1 MPIYRFKHPDTGQ
14 KIEIWA
20 DSKDMAVQKFMSAKG
35 DPKTFRIR
43 DPRTNVT
50 QEITAYDAN
59 DAAEI
64 AKRTESG
71 GVGTQL
77 VGGGNVGASQ
87 VLGLPVDLI
96 TGGMNLVGKPF
107 GMEPIERPTGGS
119 EFFLDIM
126 ESPQTLRDKQRLS
139 DYAPQTALERQAR
152 RAGEYIGGSAVPAA
166 GFARTAANVGKNL
179 AGQTAATLT
188 ASGLEQSALDLMNGQ
203 NPELAQMAGMVGS
216 FVPGGASMLA
226 GKARKN
232 QPFQEAIKDLRNR
245 SSNLYANIRGNK
257 RLAID
262 PTLFKGIED
271 DAFNFAKQEGFT
283 FINDQGLEV
292 IKQDFTKAK
301 EVLSTLRARDR
312 QNLVTGAQA
321 MSDRKSIQNAI
332 SDAEGEEKA
341 LLGYIWKQYTNR
353 IGEKL
358 GPEFK
363 QANELWRR
371 SSNADKIL
379 TELNIADLKAEQG
392 RDVYSAVK
400 SKLSTLLDR
409 IERGYEPFF
418 NPSEVEAIRQAARQ
432 TTPQSLGLLA
442 EKFGFSSGLGGA
454 VRTGAIASTAGAT
467 TGDLG
472 TAGVTALGLQGLA
485 STGTA
490 VKTASQSRRVN
501 QMMQEVINN
510 PRLSEQTKR
519 QLINAISTYYGAEAA
534 RDVGQQMEVMP

>member
-1 MPIYRFKHPDTGQ
+1 MPIYTFEHPDTGQ
-14 KIEIWA
+14 EIQVWA
-20 DSKDMAVQKFMSAKG
+20 ENKDMAVQKFMSAKG
-35 DPKTFRIR
+35 EPRKFTIQ

-50 QEITAYDAN
+50 QEITAYDEN
-59 DAAEI
+59 EAAEI

-77 VGGGNVGASQ
+77 VAGGNVGASQ

-96 TGGMNLVGKPF
+96 TGGINLARQPL
-107 GMEPIERPTGGS
+107 GMEPIKYPFGGS
-119 EFFLDIM
+119 EHLLDVM
-126 ESPQTLRDKQRLS
+126 ESPQILRDKQRLS

-166 GFARTAANVGKNL
+166 GFARIASNVGRNL
-179 AGQTAATLT
+179 AGQTAATLAAST
-188 ASGLEQSALDLMNGQ
+188 AEQAALDFFGGEYA
-203 NPELAQMAGMVGS
+203 PLAQMFGIGAS
-216 FVPGGASMLA
+216 FVPGGLSS
-226 GKARKN
+226 KARKS
-232 QPFQEAIKDLRNR
+232 QPFQQAIKEMRNT
-245 SSNLYANIRGNK
+245 SSNLYANIRADK

-262 PTLFKGIED
+262 PTLFKGMED
-271 DAFNFAKQEGFT
+271 DAFNFARQEGFT
-283 FINDQGLEV
+283 FIDDKGVEA

-321 MSDRKSIQNAI
+321 MSDRKSIQKAI
-332 SDAEGEEKA
+332 SDAEGQEKA
-341 LLGYIWKQYTNR
+341 LLGYIWNQYTNR
-353 IGEKL
+353 IGPKL
-358 GPEFK
+358 GPEFS

-392 RDVYSAVK
+392 RDIYAAIK

-418 NPSEVEAIRQAARQ
+418 NPSEVQAIRQAARQ
-432 TTPQSLGLLA
+432 TTPQSIGILA
-442 EKFGFSSGLGGA
+442 EKFGFTSSGLGFMRSGGLAAGA
-454 VRTGAIASTAGAT
+454 GAYTGDPFTAGA
-467 TGDLG
+467 
-472 TAGVTALGLQGLA
+472 TALGLQGLA

-510 PRLSEQTKR
+510 PKLSEQAKR
-519 QLINAISTYYGAEAA
+519 QLINAISTYYGAEGV

>member
-1 MPIYRFKHPDTGQ
+1 MPIYTFEHPDTGQ
-14 KIEIWA
+14 EIQVWA
-20 DSKDMAVQKFMSAKG
+20 ENKDMAVQKFMSEKG
-35 DPKTFRIR
+35 EPRKFRIQ

-50 QEITAYDAN
+50 QEILAYSDD

-77 VGGGNVGASQ
+77 VAGANVGAAQ
-87 VLGLPVDLI
+87 ALGLPVDLI
-96 TGGMNLVGKPF
+96 TGGINFAGKPF
-107 GMEPIERPTGGS
+107 GMEPIKDPFMGS
-119 EFFLDIM
+119 QYFENVM
-126 ESPQTLRDKQRLS
+126 EMPQTLRGKQRLS

-152 RAGEYIGGSAVPAA
+152 RAGEYFGGSAIPAA
-166 GFARTAANVGKNL
+166 GLASRATNIGKNL

-188 ASGLEQSALDLMNGQ
+188 ASTAEQSALDLMRGE
-203 NPELAQMAGMVGS
+203 NPELAQIAGMAGS

-245 SSNLYANIRGNK
+245 SSSLYANIRGDK

-262 PTLFKGIED
+262 PTLFKGMED
-271 DAFNFAKQEGFT
+271 DAFNFARQEGFT
-283 FINDQGLEV
+283 FIDDKGVEA

-321 MSDRKSIQNAI
+321 MSDRKSIQKAI

-341 LLGYIWKQYTNR
+341 LLGYIWRQYTNR

-363 QANELWRR
+363 EANELWRR

-379 TELNIADLKAEQG
+379 TQLNIADLKAEQG

-400 SKLSTLLDR
+400 SRLSTLLDR
-409 IERGYEPFF
+409 IEKGYEPFF
-418 NPSEVEAIRQAARQ
+418 NPSEVQAIRQAARQ
-432 TTPQSLGLLA
+432 TTPQSIGILA
-442 EKFGFSSGLGGA
+442 EKFGFASGLKGA
-454 VRTGAIASTAGAT
+454 VTSAGIASTAGAT

-472 TAGVTALGLQGLA
+472 TAGATALGLQGLA

-510 PRLSEQTKR
+510 PKLSEQAKR
-519 QLINAISTYYGAEAA
+519 QLINAITTYYGAQEVK
-534 RDVGQQMEVMP
+534 DVGRQMEVMP